1 MKLIIKIKNSKTP
14 LIYEG
19 DRIDILDFN
28 MNETDYKQ
36 IRCFKKGFSKSELIL
51 ADLIINTDTSES
63 SGLNTALGIEGL
75 C

>member
-1 MKLIIKIKNSKTP
+1 MKIMIKIKNSKTP

-36 IRCFKKGFSKSELIL
+36 IRYFKKGFSKSELIL
-51 ADLIINTDTSES
+51 ADLIINIKEI
-63 SGLNTALGIEGL
+63 N
-75 C
+75 